1 MQMGIDLARADDRTA
16 CVPIVISGGNAYPL
30 HRCVN
35 CAWYGRGGD
44 DCDSPGGGAAC
55 KQFAPNAETID
66 QTRAL
71 VGKLQMAYLQHL
83 ICRPNKRLPWL
94 EASIDQLQQYIGNRR
109 PCHD

>member
-44 DCDSPGGGAAC
+44 DCDSPGGGAASG
-55 KQFAPNAETID
+55 
-66 QTRAL
+66 AL
-71 VGKLQMAYLQHL
+71 RRLSS
-83 ICRPNKRLPWL
+83 RPP
-94 EASIDQLQQYIGNRR
+94 G
-109 PCHD
+109 P